1 MITSTVKRHGRTFV
15 VVVGA
20 FSDEQS
26 AERARAAIQAAVD
39 FPDVTHAGRRKL
51 RFEDGTMTKMGSALI
66 WLEDAGDSGLT
77 SAQLAA
83 GSGFSKEYAGVV
95 LRRLADAGYAS
106 RKKIERGRVVYFRRK
121 Q

>member
-1 MITSTVKRHGRTFV
+1 MITSTVKRQGRAFV
-15 VVVGA
+15 VVIGA

-121 Q
+121 E